1 MEIELLSAENFRRRI
16 AGLEDP
22 SRKLE
27 TFDLKS
33 IEADAVS
40 FIAVMPELFG
50 EDLDRKT
57 LWERIAN
64 GLHTASAKSGGDVGL
79 FVQELLVYIKA
90 DPGQVASNERFAMHL
105 EMLLLRPK
113 EIQDQFVRTMSAKSY
128 LIVTKARAVW
138 NLNKAKVAS

>member
-27 TFDLKS
+27 AFDLRA
-33 IEADAVS
+33 IESDAVS
-40 FIAVMPELFG
+40 FIAIMPEMFG

-64 GLHTASAKSGGDVGL
+64 GLHTASAKSGNDVGL
-79 FVQELLVYIKA
+79 FVQELLGYIKA
-90 DPGQVASNERFAMHL
+90 DPGQVAANERFALHL
-105 EMLLLRPK
+105 ETILSRPK
-113 EIQDQFVRTMSAKSY
+113 EVQDQFVRTMSAKSY
-128 LIVTKARAVW
+128 LIVTKSRAVW